1 MAVNSFLRKP
11 AMLTEIEHEKHHGM
25 LLVSQNNL

>member
-11 AMLTEIEHEKHHGM
+11 AVLTESELERRHGI
-25 LLVSQNNL
+25 LLVSKNNL